1 MESFFFDTWER
12 LFRTAFIAL
21 FSYLSLLAMLRIAGN
36 RMLSQLNA
44 FDLIITV
51 ALGST
56 LATTILT
63 KNIPLADGLL
73 GFSILIGLQWTISK
87 LSFRFR
93 TFEKVLK
100 SEPNLLYFKGNYLKN
115 ALKESHV
122 TEEEILQ
129 VIRAAGITKL
139 EDVEA
144 VVLETNGKFSVL
156 KRTGSSARSV
166 LKNVKG
172 FKSNEQVSP

>member
-1 MESFFFDTWER
+1 MDSLFFDTWES

-63 KNIPLADGLL
+63 KNVPLADGLL
-73 GFSILIGLQWTISK
+73 GFSILIALQWTISK

-93 TFEKVLK
+93 TFQKVLK
-100 SEPNLLYFKGNYLKN
+100 SEPKLLYFKGRYLEKE
-115 ALKESHV
+115 LKECHV

-129 VIRAAGITKL
+129 VIRATGITRL

-156 KRTGSSARSV
+156 RKTGSTARSV

-172 FKSNEQVSP
+172 FDSNAETSR